1 MDFRLLGPR
10 EVLREGGPLRVG
22 GPKQRALLALLLLH
36 ANEALSRERLIDGLW
51 GERPPATAAKALQ
64 VYVSQLRKLLEP
76 ERPLET
82 TASGYL
88 FRLEP
93 GQLDLQRF
101 ETLVAEGRTALA
113 CGASGEAA
121 RVLAEALALWRGPA
135 LADLAYEP
143 FAQADIA
150 RLEDLRLSALEE
162 RIEAELELSRHA
174 ELTGEL
180 EALVAEHPLRERL
193 RGQLMLA
200 LYRSGRQAEA
210 LEGYQK
216 AR

>member
-1 MDFRLLGPR
+1 MEFRLLGPL

-88 FRLEP
+88 FRL
-93 GQLDLQRF
+93 R
-101 ETLVAEGRTALA
+101 
-113 CGASGEAA
+113 S
-121 RVLAEALALWRGPA
+121 
-135 LADLAYEP
+135 
-143 FAQADIA
+143 
-150 RLEDLRLSALEE
+150 EE
-162 RIEAELELSRHA
+162 RRVGKECKSR
-174 ELTGEL
+174 GSPYRYRKQRKK
-180 EALVAEHPLRERL
+180 VEHSNL
-193 RGQLMLA
+193 
-200 LYRSGRQAEA
+200 
-210 LEGYQK
+210 
-216 AR
+216 